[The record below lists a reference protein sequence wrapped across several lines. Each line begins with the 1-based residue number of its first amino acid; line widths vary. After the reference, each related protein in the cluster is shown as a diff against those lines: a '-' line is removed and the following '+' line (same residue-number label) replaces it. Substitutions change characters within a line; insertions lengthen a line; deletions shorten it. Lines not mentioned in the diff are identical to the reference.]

1 MCGIGGFIEPKSKV
15 AGDLQG
21 SGGGYSSI
29 DERLNA
35 KASRLL
41 DALEHRGP
49 DDAGTFGDN
58 AANLRLVH
66 SRLAILDLSAQG
78 HQPMSTTDG
87 RFTIVFNGEIYN
99 FRDLRDELVAQGA
112 AFSSDSD
119 TEVLLQLYARLG
131 SQMLSRLKGMFAL
144 AIWDRV
150 ERSLFLARDPLGIK
164 PLYLEIQEDSLVFAS
179 EIRALLACTERRSG
193 FDLDALGH
201 YLLMGSVQE
210 PESLFAGIGQIPA
223 GHYLIWKDGRST
235 IQRYWQL
242 SYSQTIQD
250 LSTTR
255 QVTREALDDSIN
267 RHFVS
272 DVPVGIFLSGGIDST
287 AILALAKANGYENLQ
302 TFCISFD
309 ENEFSEGDAA
319 RRTASHFGAKH
330 RDWRLTADEA
340 KPLIASYLECVDS
353 PSNDG
358 FNTFCISKMA
368 HDHGFKVVLSGLGGD
383 ELFGGYPSFQRVP
396 QLLKWHSFARPIAK
410 PLLNHLAKVSP
421 RKFSHKLDRLA
432 AFAKSSG
439 GPLAAYWTMRAFF
452 TPDEAKTIVKELAGE
467 DATGSLVQWLST
479 YGESSAQDEN
489 LVGYL
494 ETTRYMRSQLL
505 RDSDVMSMAHGLELR
520 VPLVDSALYDRV
532 NSIAA
537 SIRYRPGKQLLL
549 DAVPEIPSW
558 VANQPKKG
566 FRFPFETWMLAQ
578 FGDAFELLQKRTSV
592 PLDSWYRKWLVFS
605 LLQFVTRSELR
616 LGPSITALP

>member
-1 MCGIGGFIEPKSKV
+1 MCGIGGLIEPRTEV
-15 AGDLQG
+15 AIDRNG
-21 SGGGYSSI
+21 SGDRESSRL
-29 DERLNA
+29 ERLNT

-41 DALEHRGP
+41 HALGHRGP
-49 DDAGTFGDN
+49 DDAGTFGDD
-58 AANLRLVH
+58 AANVRLVH

-78 HQPMSTTDG
+78 HQPMSTPDA
-87 RFTIVFNGEIYN
+87 RYTIVFNGEIYN
-99 FRDLRDELVAQGA
+99 FRDLREELVAQGA
-112 AFSSDSD
+112 AFSSNSD
-119 TEVLLQLYARLG
+119 TEVLLQLYARSG
-131 SQMLSRLKGMFAL
+131 PTMLSRLKGMFAF

-150 ERSLFLARDPLGIK
+150 EKSLFLARDPLGIK
-164 PLYLEIQEDSLVFAS
+164 PLYLETKDDSLVFAS
-179 EIRALLACTERRSG
+179 EVRALLACTERTSD

-210 PESLFAGIGQIPA
+210 PESLFAGIGEIPA
-223 GHYLIWKDGRST
+223 GHYLIWKDGRSKVR
-235 IQRYWQL
+235 QYWQL
-242 SYSQTIQD
+242 SYSRNIQD
-250 LSTTR
+250 LSTAR
-255 QVTREALDDSIN
+255 QVTRDALDDSIN

-272 DVPVGIFLSGGIDST
+272 DVPVGVFLSGGIDST
-287 AILALAKANGYENLQ
+287 AILALAKANGYENLH

-309 ENEFSEGDAA
+309 ENEFNEGDHA
-319 RRTASHFGAKH
+319 RRTAIHFGAKH
-330 RDWRLTADEA
+330 TDWRLTADEA

-396 QLLKWHSFARPIAK
+396 QLLKWHSFARPIVK
-410 PLLNHLAKVSP
+410 PLLNQLAKVSP
-421 RKFSHKLDRLA
+421 HKFRSKLDRLA
-432 AFAKSSG
+432 AFAQSSG

-452 TPDEAKTIVKELAGE
+452 TPDEAKTIVRELAGD
-467 DATGSLVQWLST
+467 DASGSLVKWLT
-479 YGESSAQDEN
+479 DYDEWSAQDEN

-520 VPLVDSALYDRV
+520 VPLVDSELYDRV

-578 FGDAFELLQKRTSV
+578 FGDAFESVQKQTSV
-592 PLDSWYRKWLVFS
+592 RLDSWYRKWLVFS
-605 LLQFVTRSELR
+605 LTQFVSKQALR
-616 LGPSITALP
+616 LKS